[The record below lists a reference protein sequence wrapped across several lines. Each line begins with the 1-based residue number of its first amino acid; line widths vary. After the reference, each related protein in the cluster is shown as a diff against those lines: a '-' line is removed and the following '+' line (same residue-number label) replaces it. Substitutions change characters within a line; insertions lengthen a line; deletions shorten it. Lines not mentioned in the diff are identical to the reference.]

1 MCGIFG
7 TIGANASMKVLDGLR
22 KLEYRGYDS
31 AGIAALLNT
40 RDPEQKVSTERSVG
54 YVSDLVSKVNG
65 RFKDSTLAIGH
76 TRWATHGG
84 VSEVNAH
91 PHSSNDGL
99 ISVVHNGIIENTS
112 DLLKEVKSSGY
123 DVSSETDT
131 ELVVHLLH
139 ESLGSERDPKLAL
152 EAFGRVIDRLEGA
165 WAIAALIS
173 GLDGILVAREG
184 APLVIGRCSDC
195 FSVSSDPLPLFGNC
209 SKVAYLDDGDI
220 ALVSREGVV
229 IRDHRREID
238 FVPHRGDYS
247 PEDPGVFG
255 HMMLKEIHDP
265 PLQNAIARRV
275 SADVSRPFSRDLPSP
290 RKK

>member
-40 RDPEQKVSTERSVG
+40 SDPEQKVSTERSVG

-152 EAFGRVIDRLEGA
+152 EAFGRVIDRLEGD
-165 WAIAALIS
+165 WELE
-173 GLDGILVAREG
+173 L
-184 APLVIGRCSDC
+184 
-195 FSVSSDPLPLFGNC
+195 
-209 SKVAYLDDGDI
+209 
-220 ALVSREGVV
+220 
-229 IRDHRREID
+229 
-238 FVPHRGDYS
+238 
-247 PEDPGVFG
+247 
-255 HMMLKEIHDP
+255 
-265 PLQNAIARRV
+265 
-275 SADVSRPFSRDLPSP
+275 
-290 RKK
+290 